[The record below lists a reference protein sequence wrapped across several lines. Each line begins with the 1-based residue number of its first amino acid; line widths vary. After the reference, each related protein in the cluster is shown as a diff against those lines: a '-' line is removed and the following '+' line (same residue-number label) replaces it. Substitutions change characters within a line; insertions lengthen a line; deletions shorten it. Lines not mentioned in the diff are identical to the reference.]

1 MASAVAPARLLWP
14 LGVQPVAASTSS
26 SSEESGAVAAARPC
40 ACSPTASEGRARVV
54 ALTTST
60 DPPAASVTAKAIAG
74 SAGKARTSRSSP
86 PSRPSLME
94 PTFIITPEG
103 T

>member
-1 MASAVAPARLLWP
+1 M
-14 LGVQPVAASTSS
+14 AASTSS

-60 DPPAASVTAKAIAG
+60 DPPAASVTARVFRIRGEGAHVAEL
-74 SAGKARTSRSSP
+74 AAEP
-86 PSRPSLME
+86 PCP
-94 PTFIITPEG
+94 
-103 T
+103 